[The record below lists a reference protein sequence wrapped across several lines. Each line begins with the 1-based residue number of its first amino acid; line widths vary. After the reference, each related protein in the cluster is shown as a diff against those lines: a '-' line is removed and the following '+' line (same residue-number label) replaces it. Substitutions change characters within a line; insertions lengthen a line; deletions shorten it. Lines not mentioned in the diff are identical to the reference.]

1 MKKLLVVLSLA
12 MAALSFQ
19 AGAATFSLINLST
32 GNVDIGPNLV
42 ADGEHVSGA
51 FTTAWEFGSDTDGS
65 AVVAITGNPDFNFD
79 ALVKVNGIDVL
90 TFASNALDKVFNISF
105 LAGDI
110 VEFFVS
116 GTAGR
121 SGNIDISVSGVPVPA
136 AVWLFGS
143 AIMGM
148 MGLTRRKK
156 A

>member
-12 MAALSFQ
+12 LAAFSFQ

-32 GNVDIGPNLV
+32 GVVDIGPNLV
-42 ADGEHVSGA
+42 ANGQSVSHA
-51 FTTAWEFGSDTDGS
+51 FSTAWEFGSDTDGS
-65 AVVAITGNPDFNFD
+65 AFVAITGNPDFNFD
-79 ALVKVNGIDVL
+79 ALVRVNGLDVL
-90 TFASNALDKVFNISF
+90 TFASSALDKVFNLSF

-110 VEFFVS
+110 VEFIVS

-121 SGNIDISVSGVPVPA
+121 IGNIDISVSGVPVPA

-143 AIMGM
+143 ALMGM
-148 MGLTRRKK
+148 MGISRRKK